1 MPPPFLKLVSS
12 HKRQAKGVRDPLMGR
27 YRLWDKSPVVETRKE
42 RLPHA
47 LRWWWLEHFT
57 VSQPF
62 LLSVPVRPHGQTYL
76 SKLSPLGEG
85 LGGASQRDQ
94 ATA

>member
-1 MPPPFLKLVSS
+1 
-12 HKRQAKGVRDPLMGR
+12 
-27 YRLWDKSPVVETRKE
+27 
-42 RLPHA
+42 
-47 LRWWWLEHFT
+47 